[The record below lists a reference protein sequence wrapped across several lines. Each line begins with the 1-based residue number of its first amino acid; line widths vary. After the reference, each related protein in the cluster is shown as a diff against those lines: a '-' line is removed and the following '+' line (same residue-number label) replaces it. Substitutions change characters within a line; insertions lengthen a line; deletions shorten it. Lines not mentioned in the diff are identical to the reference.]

1 MKYLL
6 VMFCFLSTMSFAQ
19 RSKKQ
24 INSTVSTSAQISPVA
39 TGTDADQILQII
51 LTDFAAQLAASSSKP
66 TTVILLDTYNELV
79 GKRYTFNGVNFVA
92 GGKPEI
98 LANNGVS
105 AAFWR
110 LDITESTAHI
120 EFYYTNSK
128 GETTHHEFKLTKEN
142 AIWRKQA

>member
-24 INSTVSTSAQISPVA
+24 VNSAVSTSVQLSPAA

-51 LTDFAAQLAASSSKP
+51 LTDFAAQLAESSNKP

-79 GKRYTFNGVNFVA
+79 GKRYTINGVNFVA

-110 LDITESTAHI
+110 LDISSSNAHI
-120 EFYYTNSK
+120 EFYYTDSK
-128 GETTHHEFKLTKEN
+128 NQTIHKEYKLTKVN
-142 AIWRKQA
+142 ATWRK